1 MTSPALAPP
10 VSELPPAIPL
20 EEADDRLSRIVNNLL
35 DCHTGPVTVL
45 RGGRPVAFITPAPRF
60 PPPPRHPLR
69 FGLGKGKYDIP
80 DDIDASNDEILELF
94 GLNHDE

>member
-45 RGGRPVAFITPAPRF
+45 RGGRPVAFITSPRRPAIPSASVSAKASTTF
-60 PPPPRHPLR
+60 PTTSTHPTTK
-69 FGLGKGKYDIP
+69 F
-80 DDIDASNDEILELF
+80 SNSSD
-94 GLNHDE
+94 